1 MQSDIGVCSYV
12 SLANGVVRLAF
23 KPRGEVVRVKFSLG
37 GKRLTAY
44 VPDDNIWGAVKD
56 VLLNREYEFLPEFEL
71 CNFTGGVIVDAGA
84 HVGLFSLVAS
94 TFAGK
99 VIAIEPSRINY
110 HLLMLNLSAN
120 NIGNIIPIN
129 KALYHQKGKLKL
141 FEGSHTGAHSLIGG
155 SSRFEEVETITLEE
169 IMGSYG
175 FIDLLKID
183 IEGAEFEV
191 FNHID
196 LEILNRIKM
205 IVGEMH
211 LQHGDINSIVDK
223 LRSAGFRVKYVH
235 PPLWRRGFSYRI
247 KLYDMVKLKILRNIL
262 YTLSDVTRYK
272 DEDLAILF
280 AQQR

>member
-1 MQSDIGVCSYV
+1 MMG
-12 SLANGVVRLAF
+12 LASSVVRLTF
-23 KPRGEVVRVKFSLG
+23 KPRGKLVRVKFSVD
-37 GKRLTAY
+37 GKKFTAY

-84 HVGLFSLVAS
+84 HVGLFSSVAS
-94 TFAGK
+94 AFAGK

-120 NIGNIIPIN
+120 NIGNVVPVN

-141 FEGSHTGAHSLIGG
+141 FEGGHTGAHSLIGG

-169 IMGSYG
+169 VANSYG

-196 LEILNRIKM
+196 LKTLNRVKM
-205 IVGEMH
+205 VVGEIH
-211 LQHGDINSIVDK
+211 LQHGAINFIVDK
-223 LRSAGFRVKYVH
+223 LRSARFRVKYVH

-262 YTLSDVTRYK
+262 YTLSDVARCK

>member
-1 MQSDIGVCSYV
+1 MG
-12 SLANGVVRLAF
+12 LADGVVRLAL
-23 KPRGEVVRVKFSLG
+23 KSRGELVRVKFSVD
-37 GKRLTAY
+37 GKKFTAY
-44 VPDDNIWGAVKD
+44 IPDDNIWGAVKD

-71 CNFTGGVIVDAGA
+71 HNFTGGVIVDVGA

-94 TFAGK
+94 AFAGK
-99 VIAIEPSRINY
+99 VIAIEPSRINH

-120 NIGNIIPIN
+120 NIGNVVPVN

-141 FEGSHTGAHSLIGG
+141 FEGGHSGAHSLIGG

-169 IMGSYG
+169 IMDSYG
-175 FIDLLKID
+175 SIDLLKID

-223 LRSAGFRVKYVH
+223 LRSAGFRVKQVH
-235 PPLWRRGFSYRI
+235 PPLWRRDFSYRI